1 MTRGKFGLVFVLVVL
16 ILLGAGGFYW
26 FNANGRVPSYRT
38 APVERGQ
45 LLSTISATGTLNAVV
60 TVQVGTQV
68 SGTIQQLFVDFNSPV
83 KKGMLVARID
93 PATLEAKANQAQAD
107 LENSKASVLNQ
118 RAAVAKAQAELANA
132 RANVVRQEV
141 AVRDAKIK
149 SDSRVRLFQEGGIS
163 QEERDSAKAT
173 YDSAV
178 AQVDAAQAGV
188 QSAQAALEVTHA
200 QLASA
205 EAQVRQKQA
214 ALAQASV
221 DLNNTYIRA
230 PVDGI
235 VVSRNVDV
243 GQTVA
248 ASLQAPTLF
257 LIAQDLTKMQVDTNV
272 DEADI
277 GRVALEQ
284 EATFTV
290 DSYPGQ
296 MFSGRVMQIR
306 QAPQVVQNVV
316 TYDTVVAV
324 PNPDVKLKPGM
335 TANVKILVARH
346 DNAILV
352 PNAAF
357 RFRPDGAAAGGPAG
371 ARGGSASGPR
381 APSFGGAA
389 GPPPMM
395 AQARPADRGA
405 GPAADAGRQR
415 VWVLKDGKPAEQKVR
430 TGLSDGQK
438 TEILEGLSEGETV
451 IVGLASQ
458 TRSGSGSASPRLRL

>member
-1 MTRGKFGLVFVLVVL
+1 MTRGRLAFLMVL
-16 ILLGAGGFYW
+16 IVLIGLGAGGFYW
-26 FNANGRVPSYRT
+26 FGGNNRGASYRT
-38 APVERGQ
+38 APVERGE

-68 SGTIQQLFVDFNSPV
+68 SGTIQQLLVDYNSPV

-93 PATLEAKANQAQAD
+93 PATFDAKVKQAQAD
-107 LENSKASVLNQ
+107 LESSRASVLNQ
-118 RAAVAKAQAELANA
+118 RAAVAKARADLANA
-132 RANVVRQEV
+132 RANVVHQDV
-141 AVRDAKIK
+141 GVRDAKIK

-163 QEERDSAKAT
+163 QEERDSAQAT

-178 AQVDAAQAGV
+178 AQFDASKAGV
-188 QSAQAALEVTHA
+188 DSAQAALEVA
-200 QLASA
+200 QALLAAA

-214 ALAQASV
+214 ALDQATV
-221 DLNNTYIRA
+221 DLDNTYIRA

-284 EATFTV
+284 DATFTV

-296 MFSGRVMQIR
+296 SFSGRVVQVR
-306 QAPQVVQNVV
+306 QAPQVIQNVV

-335 TANVKILVARH
+335 TANVKILVARR
-346 DNAILV
+346 DNAVLI

-357 RFRPDGAAAGGPAG
+357 RVRLDGATGPTGARTPAG
-371 ARGGSASGPR
+371 AQRP
-381 APSFGGAA
+381 PSLGGGA
-389 GPPPMM
+389 GMPPM
-395 AQARPADRGA
+395 AQARPAV
-405 GPAADAGRQR
+405 PAPRQGMDGGRQR
-415 VWVLKDGKPAEQKVR
+415 VWVLKDGKPAERPVK

-438 TEILEGLSEGETV
+438 TEILEGLSEGEAV
-451 IVGLASQ
+451 VVGLGTDAKN
-458 TRSGSGSASPRLRL
+458 GSGATGTPRLRL